1 MGLRYFAFFAP
12 SSQPQYFAIRA
23 RSRKDIQHFI
33 DACSH
38 HTDKP
43 KPKDKEVWYIGELS
57 PFEVEEF
64 SDVYKITDF
73 E

>member
-1 MGLRYFAFFAP
+1 MELRYFAFFAP

-23 RSRKDIQHFI
+23 HSRKDIQHFI
-33 DACSH
+33 DACSNY
-38 HTDKP
+38 TD

-57 PFEVEEF
+57 PFEIEEF
-64 SDVYKITDF
+64 SGVYEIIDF